1 MDPIRVL
8 VRRGSFLE
16 SEHRVHAVAVR
27 NGEVVEAAGDPH
39 FACSLRSSAKPLQA
53 LPLVRAYDNL
63 DDAEVAIASASHDA
77 EPAQLE
83 AVRTLLARAGAGEAD
98 LACGHDER
106 NCGDGIVHNCSGK
119 HAGFIAVCRA
129 HGWPIEGYHRAE
141 HPLQQVLYD
150 VVVGAAELTREEVET
165 GVDGCGVVCYSLP
178 LDRAA
183 HAFARLPTLAGGERV
198 VTAMRARPE
207 LVGGERAQDT
217 HLMRALPGWIAKR
230 GAEAAFCAASPDGL
244 GVALKVEDGS
254 YRAVRPALGAFL
266 LRLGAEIP
274 DFEVVRLR
282 NSRGEEVG
290 SVTAV

>member
-1 MDPIRVL
+1 MNPIRVL

-27 NGEVVEAAGDPH
+27 DGEVVEAAGDPH
-39 FACSLRSSAKPLQA
+39 YAFSLRSSAKPLQA
-53 LPLVRAYDNL
+53 LPLVRAYDDL

-77 EPAQLE
+77 EPAQLD
-83 AVRTLLARAGAGEAD
+83 AVRALLGRAAATEDD

-106 NCGDGIVHNCSGK
+106 NGGSGLVHNCSGK
-119 HAGFIAVCRA
+119 HAGFLAVCRA
-129 HGWPIEGYHRAE
+129 KGWPVAGYHLAE
-141 HPLQQVLYD
+141 HDLQQHLYD
-150 VVVGAAELTREEVET
+150 VVVDAAGLTRDEVET

-183 HAFARLPTLAGGERV
+183 HAFARLESLEGGGRV
-198 VTAMRARPE
+198 VEAMRARPE
-207 LVGGERAQDT
+207 LVGGERALDT
-217 HLMRALPGWIAKR
+217 QLMRALPGWIAKR

-254 YRAVRPALGAFL
+254 YRATRPAFGAFL
-266 LRLGAEIP
+266 LRLGEEVP

-290 SVTAV
+290 TVTTG